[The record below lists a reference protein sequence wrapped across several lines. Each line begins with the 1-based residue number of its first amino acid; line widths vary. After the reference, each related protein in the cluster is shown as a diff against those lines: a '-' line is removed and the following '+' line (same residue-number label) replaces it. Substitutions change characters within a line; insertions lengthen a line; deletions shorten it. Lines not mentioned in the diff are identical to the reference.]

1 MMNHRW
7 QAEVDRLLQSATAT
21 AARVRARGYEELD
34 AESMIA
40 EATLAQALMQYDQT
54 YESDAEAP
62 AEA

>member
-21 AARVRARGYEELD
+21 AARIRADGADEFDLQHMT
-34 AESMIA
+34 AL
-40 EATLAQALMQYDQT
+40 ATLAQALMQYDQT